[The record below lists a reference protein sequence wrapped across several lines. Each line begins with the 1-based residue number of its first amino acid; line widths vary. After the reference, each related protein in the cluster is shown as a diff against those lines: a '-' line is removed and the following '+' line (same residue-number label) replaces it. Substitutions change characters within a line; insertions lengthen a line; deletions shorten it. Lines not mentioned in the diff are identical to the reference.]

1 MNPWLLREIDD
12 LQAKIDRLGSPRELS
27 RELDSIRQEANRIA
41 GASFLDGP
49 ALPLFHGIDELKQRL
64 GRLQDKLDNK

>member
-12 LQAKIDRLGSPRELS
+12 LQAKIDRLGSSRELS

-49 ALPLFHGIDELKQRL
+49 APPLFHGVDELKQRL
-64 GRLQDKLDNK
+64 ARLQDKLDQK